1 MTFDVVTGVGDLV
14 ASRSVTIVE
23 IGKPLVAASIAPVNG
38 CFVTPNGPEIW
49 RAGADLSF
57 LPIVESFD
65 PTDLKK
71 DELLVGVTGVVGVIG
86 MRFLEASGV
95 IVAGVEVGVFVE
107 DGTTLGVSCT
117 MLSLLG
123 GRGMI
128 VGFLVQSS
136 GGRDL
141 SGMAGVVGSC
151 FISGD
156 ESGVI
161 IEALLLIELKLDVGR
176 DGTY

>member
-1 MTFDVVTGVGDLV
+1 M
-14 ASRSVTIVE
+14 VE
-23 IGKPLVAASIAPVNG
+23 N
-38 CFVTPNGPEIW
+38 
-49 RAGADLSF
+49 
-57 LPIVESFD
+57 FD
-65 PTDLKK
+65 PTDLKN
-71 DELLVGVTGVVGVIG
+71 DELFVGVTGVVGVIG
-86 MRFLEASGV
+86 MRLLDASGV
-95 IVAGVEVGVFVE
+95 TVAGVDVGVVVD

-117 MLSLLG
+117 ILSLLG
-123 GRGMI
+123 GRGMM

-161 IEALLLIELKLDVGR
+161 IETLLLIELKLDVGR
-176 DGTY
+176 DMAY